1 MIQSLSVSGVLPL
14 CIHFLTHLF
23 KGLFY
28 RSLGYHHD
36 ATYNFTEATASH
48 EKALALAK
56 SAGSTMEQTKTLN
69 YLAIT
74 KLQIGEYTAGQT
86 LAIEAQMLARSV
98 ANFYEEALALKTEA
112 CCRQELGDL
121 EPSIILLHRGRDLLR
136 LCGMSGSNLDNIM
149 MNNEAGAH
157 FEKSQ
162 YAEARAIQTHIAQ
175 TTSPEQDMI
184 NHAFALLSLGEIDV
198 ATEVGG
204 IKDVAHMLETAKTL
218 FSSTRFTHGMIL
230 CEITM
235 ANLELKEGD
244 PLAARAAFNE
254 LFRRPWVQVTQ
265 VSSMWLE
272 SMADYNR
279 WGGTSFHQ
287 TWKWAVVYLAH
298 ATKFQRRLAL
308 HKALLSLGNVFL
320 NDSDEVTAE
329 NLFTVALDGFT
340 DMDVHQSRADC
351 MLHLGDIAS
360 KRGNLAMAT
369 TLWTGARPLFERSLQ
384 TKDVSR
390 IDCRLA
396 GLEQDHERKNVK
408 TSLG

>member
-1 MIQSLSVSGVLPL
+1 
-14 CIHFLTHLF
+14 LF

-56 SAGSTMEQTKTLN
+56 LAGSTMEQTKTLN
-69 YLAIT
+69 HLAIT

-98 ANFYEEALALKTEA
+98 ANFYEDALALKTEA

-204 IKDVAHMLETAKTL
+204 IKEDVAHMLETAKTL

-235 ANLELKEGD
+235 ATLELKEGD

-279 WGGTSFHQ
+279 WSGTSFHQ

-384 TKDVSR
+384 AKDVSR

-396 GLEQDHERKNVK
+396 GLEQDHEGKM
-408 TSLG
+408 